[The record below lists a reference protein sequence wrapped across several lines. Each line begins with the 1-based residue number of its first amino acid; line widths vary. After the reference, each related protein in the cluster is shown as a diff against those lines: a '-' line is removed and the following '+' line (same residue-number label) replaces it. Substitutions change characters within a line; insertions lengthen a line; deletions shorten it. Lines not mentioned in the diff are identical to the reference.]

1 MLRKYKKI
9 QQKTCQYDKKIVNL
23 DIRGKKS
30 RKRKGDFMKKKAGI
44 WAVAAAI
51 MTIMSAT
58 AAAAEKDPV
67 LFTFN
72 GKDVFQSEL
81 VQRTAAYAQGGMISS
96 DTAYREAIEYMI
108 ENQLVAEA
116 KAAELG
122 LDQYTDEELEAL
134 RKEADEY
141 YEQQLDALVTYYE
154 EQNAAELSD
163 EEKAEFREQL
173 KTLWEEIGTT
183 KESAEETHIFNK
195 TRDRLLETMEVE
207 NTEEEIQQVFEEQI
221 EKDRTQFEDNVRM
234 YEYFTYYQNYDV
246 WYTPE
251 GFRKVQQILLKVD
264 DELTDAYKKA
274 ADSEEGVEEAKE
286 AILSARQDT
295 VDEIYKKLED
305 GAEFKS
311 LMEEYSEDPGLDE
324 DMVENGY
331 LVHQESAVWGAE
343 FAEGAF
349 SDKMQ
354 KTGDVS
360 DPVVSK
366 YGIQILYYLSDVP
379 SGPVEMSDPIHE
391 SIEKYLTSQKQANML
406 KDWVEEYEVTY
417 NEEALKALEEAVPE
431 ATAETQHH

>member
-1 MLRKYKKI
+1 
-9 QQKTCQYDKKIVNL
+9 
-23 DIRGKKS
+23 
-30 RKRKGDFMKKKAGI
+30 MKKKAGI

-141 YEQQLDALVTYYE
+141 YEQQLDALVTYYA

-163 EEKAEFREQL
+163 EDKAEFREEL
-173 KTLWEEIGTT
+173 KTVWEEIGTT

-221 EKDRTQFEDNVRM
+221 EKDRIQFEDNVKM

-264 DELTDAYKKA
+264 EELTDAYEK
-274 ADSEEGVEEAKE
+274 SG
-286 AILSARQDT
+286 RQ
-295 VDEIYKKLED
+295 
-305 GAEFKS
+305 
-311 LMEEYSEDPGLDE
+311 
-324 DMVENGY
+324 
-331 LVHQESAVWGAE
+331 
-343 FAEGAF
+343 
-349 SDKMQ
+349 
-354 KTGDVS
+354 
-360 DPVVSK
+360 
-366 YGIQILYYLSDVP
+366 
-379 SGPVEMSDPIHE
+379 
-391 SIEKYLTSQKQANML
+391 
-406 KDWVEEYEVTY
+406 
-417 NEEALKALEEAVPE
+417 
-431 ATAETQHH
+431 

>member
-1 MLRKYKKI
+1 M
-9 QQKTCQYDKKIVNL
+9 
-23 DIRGKKS
+23 
-30 RKRKGDFMKKKAGI
+30 
-44 WAVAAAI
+44 
-51 MTIMSAT
+51 
-58 AAAAEKDPV
+58 
-67 LFTFN
+67 
-72 GKDVFQSEL
+72 
-81 VQRTAAYAQGGMISS
+81 
-96 DTAYREAIEYMI
+96 
-108 ENQLVAEA
+108 
-116 KAAELG
+116 
-122 LDQYTDEELEAL
+122 
-134 RKEADEY
+134 
-141 YEQQLDALVTYYE
+141 TYYE

-264 DELTDAYKKA
+264 EELTDAYKKA

-286 AILSARQDT
+286 AILAARQDT

-391 SIEKYLTSQKQANML
+391 SIEKYLTSQKRADML
-406 KDWVEEYEVTY
+406 KDWAEEYEVTY

>member
-141 YEQQLDALVTYYE
+141 YEQQLDALVTYYA
-154 EQNAAELSD
+154 EQNGAELSD
-163 EEKAEFREQL
+163 EDKAEFREEL
-173 KTLWEEIGTT
+173 KTVWEEIGTT

-221 EKDRTQFEDNVRM
+221 EKDRIQFEDNVKM

-264 DELTDAYKKA
+264 EELTDAYKKA
-274 ADSEEGVEEAKE
+274 VDSEEGVEEARE
-286 AILSARQDT
+286 AILEARQ
-295 VDEIYKKLED
+295 
-305 GAEFKS
+305 G
-311 LMEEYSEDPGLDE
+311 
-324 DMVENGY
+324 
-331 LVHQESAVWGAE
+331 
-343 FAEGAF
+343 
-349 SDKMQ
+349 
-354 KTGDVS
+354 TG
-360 DPVVSK
+360 
-366 YGIQILYYLSDVP
+366 
-379 SGPVEMSDPIHE
+379 E
-391 SIEKYLTSQKQANML
+391 
-406 KDWVEEYEVTY
+406 
-417 NEEALKALEEAVPE
+417 
-431 ATAETQHH
+431 